1 MNTQHQVNQQQYQNK
16 SQAYLNSTVH
26 AQGIEFAKMQHLIQS
41 SQLKKVLDLGCG
53 GGHVSYQIA
62 AFADQVTA
70 YDLTPSMVELVAEQ
84 AKQKGF
90 DNITVQQGAAE
101 SLPFADQSFDC
112 VMTRYSAHHWQNVA
126 QAMAEIHRVL
136 APQGKVIIVDI
147 LGHSNPVMDTFFQT
161 IETIRDPSHVR
172 NYSLQEWMRF
182 AEYAGFRIE
191 TVEKQHLDL
200 EFTSWTARM
209 QTPEYAIQ
217 TIRDLQK
224 KASDQTQQYY
234 RIQAD
239 GSFSSEVVYLVLSR
253 CGQ

>member
-84 AKQKGF
+84 AKQRGF

-182 AEYAGFRIE
+182 AESTGFRIE
-191 TVEKQHLDL
+191 TVEKQYLDL

-217 TIRDLQK
+217 TIRALQK

-239 GSFSSEVVYLVLSR
+239 GSFSSEVMYLVLSR